1 MHFDYHTRYR
11 DAQALLPGWGGRI
24 AYALLAL
31 ALLGLPLLASK
42 FVLGEAAYLFI
53 LAIASLG
60 LMLLTGFTGQVS
72 LGHAAFLAVG
82 AYAQAWCLGRG
93 VPFPL
98 ALVCAAGLA
107 AAVGALLGLPA
118 IRVSGLYL
126 AMVTLA
132 FSVIVTHVAGHWSSV
147 TGGFTGLA
155 VNAPEVAGVSL
166 GTPRA
171 FYYLCLAL
179 LVAVLALL
187 INLGRS
193 SLGRALVGVRDSE
206 AAAYALGLP
215 VARIKVLA
223 FVASAGITGLAGAL
237 LAHHLQYL
245 TPDAFT
251 LLLSME
257 LVLMVVIGGLGSWR
271 GAVLGAL
278 LIGLL
283 PAFISRFKPLL
294 PDSVAKQFGLET
306 FLFGL
311 VLAVFVLFEPT
322 GLNGRW
328 LKLRA
333 LFETFPLY
341 RRSTFK
347 APKRYMKSERAR

>member
-1 MHFDYHTRYR
+1 MRARYLTRY
-11 DAQALLPGWGGRI
+11 AQAQDLLPHTPGRV

-31 ALLGLPLLASK
+31 LLVALP
-42 FVLGEAAYLFI
+42 FVATRFIVGELSYLFI
-53 LAIASLG
+53 GAIASLG
-60 LMLLTGFTGQVS
+60 LMLLTGYTGQVS
-72 LGHAAFLAVG
+72 LGHAAFMAVG
-82 AYAQAWCLGRG
+82 AYTQAVLLTRG
-93 VPFPL
+93 VPLPL
-98 ALVCAAGLA
+98 ALAAAGLLSA
-107 AAVGALLGLPA
+107 GVGALLGLPA

-132 FSVIVTHVAGHWSSV
+132 FSVLVTHVAGHWASV

-155 VNAPEVAGVSL
+155 VPAPALAGVSL
-166 GTPRA
+166 GTPVA
-171 FYYLCLAL
+171 FYFLCLGV
-179 LVAVLALL
+179 LVVVMAAL
-187 INLGRS
+187 INLTRS

-206 AAAYALGLP
+206 AASYALGLP
-215 VARIKVLA
+215 VRRIKVLA
-223 FVASAGITGLAGAL
+223 FAGSAGITGLAGAL
-237 LAHHLQYL
+237 MAHHLQYL

-257 LVLMVVIGGLGSWR
+257 LVLMVVIGGLGSLR

-283 PAFISRFKPLL
+283 PAFISRLKPLL
-294 PDSVAKQFGLET
+294 PDGVAKQFGLET
-306 FLFGL
+306 FVFGL
-311 VLAVFVLFEPT
+311 VLALFVLFEPT

-341 RRSTFK
+341 RRDTFRRG
-347 APKRYMKSERAR
+347 KRYMKSERLR

>member
-1 MHFDYHTRYR
+1 
-11 DAQALLPGWGGRI
+11 LLPHTPGRV
-24 AYALLAL
+24 AYALLVLLLL
-31 ALLGLPLLASK
+31 ALP
-42 FVLGEAAYLFI
+42 FVATRFVVGELSYLFI
-53 LAIASLG
+53 GAIASLG
-60 LMLLTGFTGQVS
+60 LMLLTGYTGQVS
-72 LGHAAFLAVG
+72 LGHAAFMAVG
-82 AYAQAWCLGRG
+82 AYAQAVLLTRG
-93 VPFPL
+93 VPLPL
-98 ALVCAAGLA
+98 ALAAAGLLSA
-107 AAVGALLGLPA
+107 GVGALLGLPA

-132 FSVIVTHVAGHWSSV
+132 FSVLVTHVAGHWASV

-155 VNAPEVAGVSL
+155 VPAPEVAGLSL
-166 GTPRA
+166 GTPVA
-171 FYYLCLAL
+171 FYFLCLGVLVVVLVL
-179 LVAVLALL
+179 LL
-187 INLGRS
+187 NLTRS
-193 SLGRALVGVRDSE
+193 SLGRSLVGVRDSE
-206 AAAYALGLP
+206 AASYALGLP
-215 VARIKVLA
+215 VRRIKVLA
-223 FVASAGITGLAGAL
+223 FAGSAGITGLAGAL

-257 LVLMVVIGGLGSWR
+257 LVLMVVIGGLGSLR

-283 PAFISRFKPLL
+283 PAFISRIKPLL

-306 FLFGL
+306 FVFGL
-311 VLAVFVLFEPT
+311 VLALFVLFEPM

-341 RRSTFK
+341 RRDTFRRG
-347 APKRYMKSERAR
+347 KRYMKSERLR